1 MGRAAS
7 TVLRGLV
14 LSLALASI
22 APAHAL
28 ADSDPPRPTATPTP
42 APVVIRFSPEYAQ
55 AKAIAEAA
63 SLAVRIDAQ
72 RALSA
77 AERSFVLERAAH
89 LRAEREEIVSR
100 IATLEIEA
108 DQRRQELDRIVQ
120 LEYREAQRTPIEV
133 LLSTGS
139 VLTAI
144 VATNSLGSLAD
155 AEHAALVDLRRV
167 QTELET
173 QRADLAGH
181 EADLASL
188 ADALAAKDAL
198 LAQLSAQADRLARG
212 GTAAQVGV
220 LRDLVN
226 TELAASAKVDDLVV
240 AAASAA
246 GGPAFQSALAWVWP
260 ARGVVSQGF
269 GPSALSLEPPR
280 TYHGVAYPNFHDGVD
295 IAAPLGSPV
304 FAAAA
309 GRVAFVGHLPDGAE
323 VVLIAHDAGLF
334 TLYAHLD
341 DTHAPPSVKT
351 GDAVRAGDPIGVIG
365 LTGLTTGPHLH
376 FVIRRGEEPIDP
388 SSLLPRS

>member
-1 MGRAAS
+1 MGRAVSA
-7 TVLRGLV
+7 VVRGFV
-14 LSLALASI
+14 LSLALAPL
-22 APAHAL
+22 APAA
-28 ADSDPPRPTATPTP
+28 AIGDSDPPKPTPTP
-42 APVVIRFSPEYAQ
+42 APVVIRFSAEQYAQ
-55 AKAIAEAA
+55 AKAIAEAT

-72 RALSA
+72 RALGA
-77 AERSFVLERAAH
+77 AERSFVLDRAAH
-89 LRAEREEIVSR
+89 VRAEREEIVSR
-100 IATLEIEA
+100 IATLEVEA
-108 DQRRQELDRIVQ
+108 DRRRQELDRIVQ
-120 LEYREAQRTPIEV
+120 REYRESQRTPIEV

-139 VLTAI
+139 VLTAL

-155 AEHAALVDLRRV
+155 AEHAALVELHRV

-188 ADALAAKDAL
+188 ADALTAKDAL
-198 LAQLSAQADRLARG
+198 LAKLSAQAERLAKG
-212 GTAAQVGV
+212 GTAAEIGV

-226 TELAASAKVDDLVV
+226 TELAASAKVDDLVAT
-240 AAASAA
+240 AAAAA

-269 GPSALSLEPPR
+269 GPSALPLEPPR
-280 TYHGVAYPNFHDGVD
+280 TYHGVAYPNFHDGLD

-341 DTHAPPSVKT
+341 DTHSPPSVRI
-351 GDAVRAGDPIGVIG
+351 GDAVRAGDPIGVVG

-388 SSLLPRS
+388 SGLLPHS

>member
-1 MGRAAS
+1 MGRPTRAVARAF
-7 TVLRGLV
+7 L
-14 LSLALASI
+14 LSLALAPF
-22 APAHAL
+22 APALAL
-28 ADSDPPRPTATPTP
+28 ADTDPPKPSPTP
-42 APVVIRFSPEYAQ
+42 VPVVIRFSPEQYAQ
-55 AKAIAEAA
+55 ARAIAEAS
-63 SLAVRIDAQ
+63 SLAVRIDAE

-77 AERSFVLERAAH
+77 AERSFVVDRAAH
-89 LRAEREEIVSR
+89 VRAEREQIVSR
-100 IATLEIEA
+100 IATLEVEA
-108 DQRRQELDRIVQ
+108 DSRQQELDRIVQ
-120 LEYREAQRTPIEV
+120 REYRESQRTPLEV

-139 VLTAI
+139 ILTAL
-144 VATNSLGSLAD
+144 VATSSLGSLAD
-155 AEHAALVDLRRV
+155 AEHAALLDLRRI

-181 EADLASL
+181 EADLALL

-198 LAQLSAQADRLARG
+198 LAKLSAQADRLATG
-212 GTAAQVGV
+212 GTSAEVGV

-226 TELAASAKVDDLVV
+226 TELAATAKVDALVAT
-240 AAASAA
+240 AAAAA
-246 GGPAFQSALAWVWP
+246 GGPAFQRALAWVWP

-269 GPSALSLEPPR
+269 GPSSLSLEPPR
-280 TYHGVAYPNFHDGVD
+280 TYHGIAYPNFHDGLD

-341 DTHAPPSVKT
+341 DAHAPPTVRV
-351 GDAVRAGDPIGVIG
+351 GDVVRAGDPIGVIG
-365 LTGLTTGPHLH
+365 LSGLTTGPHLH

-388 SSLLPRS
+388 SGLLPPS